1 MSGAQLL
8 GHKIGQILSFSE
20 GVRCVIS
27 FVFSCIWLFIG
38 VAVFEKSLLMLEYAL
53 ALQFSRNSIPKGP
66 WMQMEVHGKY
76 GKLKLAALV
85 SLVINHDDA
94 VSA

>member
-1 MSGAQLL
+1 
-8 GHKIGQILSFSE
+8 
-20 GVRCVIS
+20 
-27 FVFSCIWLFIG
+27 
-38 VAVFEKSLLMLEYAL
+38 MLEYAL